1 MKKIMVAVMMVALLA
16 AGGLVMAQGYEKGP
30 GMGMG
35 YGPHSGGHLGSHRL
49 WRALNLTPEQVEKMK
64 ALRKSFFE
72 KALPLRNDLRSKKF
86 ELKALWLQ
94 PNVDEEKI
102 LAKQKEINALRDQ
115 LQEKAT
121 RNRLEI
127 RRILTP
133 EQQAKL
139 ISLRSQHWHRYHK
152 WHRHHRYGRGCG
164 FGPGPG
170 HHRHEMGMGM
180 GYGPRW

>member
-30 GMGMG
+30 GMG
-35 YGPHSGGHLGSHRL
+35 YGPHSGGRSGGHGL

-72 KALPLRNDLRSKKF
+72 QALPLRNDLRSKKL

-121 RNRLEI
+121 RNRLGM
-127 RRILTP
+127 RQILTP

-139 ISLRSQHWHRYHK
+139 ISLCGHQWHGYHK

-170 HHRHEMGMGM
+170 HHHEMGMGM